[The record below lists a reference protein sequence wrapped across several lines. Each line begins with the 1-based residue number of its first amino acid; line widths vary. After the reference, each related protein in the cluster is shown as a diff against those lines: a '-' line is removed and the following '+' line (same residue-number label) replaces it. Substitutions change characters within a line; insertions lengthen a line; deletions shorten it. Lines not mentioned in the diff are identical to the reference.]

1 MPKKK
6 SPYELD
12 FEEYIRNSEP
22 AKKEKT
28 YAWATAIGLQQ
39 VDGLTPSKYLFE
51 TAKRNIDGEI
61 SVAEATSIID
71 SYYESKVNRSSGDDG
86 RTEEAD
92 KVSSRIAQILSE
104 KSFNFSPSYLI
115 ALHGRLFDGIFKFA
129 GKIRDYDISKKE
141 WVLDG
146 DSVMYGAAFELKA
159 ALDYDF
165 EQERHFSY
173 KNLTLEEI
181 VKHITFFVSRLWQ
194 IHAFGE
200 GNTRTTAVFT
210 IKYLRSLGFDADNEL
225 FAENSWYFRN
235 ALVRANY
242 NNLQKGIHEN
252 SEFLEKFFRNL
263 LLKEHNELKNRFLH
277 IRAKDF
283 LEIKEKN
290 ATVNYGKVT
299 ANNKNITQNV
309 TENDKNITVKDE
321 TVTRN
326 TKKATVNNKN
336 ITRNVTVNNKNVT
349 QKDKNVTVNHGK
361 ITVNDKNVTL
371 NITVKLTQTQKKI
384 LNMIKE
390 NSCITQNEIASKLNI
405 ARETV
410 NRNMKKLQQEK
421 IIQRL
426 GADKNGSWKILQ

>member
-1 MPKKK
+1 MAKKK

-28 YAWATAIGLQQ
+28 YAWTTAIGLQQ

-71 SYYESKVNRSSGDDG
+71 SYYESKTDRSGNDNE

-115 ALHGRLFDGIFKFA
+115 ALHGRLFAGIFKFA

-173 KNLTLEEI
+173 KNLTLEET

-210 IKYLRSLGFDADNEL
+210 IKYLRSLGFNADNEL

-252 SEFLEKFFRNL
+252 PEFLEKFFRNL
-263 LLKEHNELKNRFLH
+263 LLGEHNELKNRFLH

-283 LEIKEKN
+283 LEIKENDKN
-290 ATVNYGKVT
+290 VTANYGKVT
-299 ANNKNITQNV
+299 ANN
-309 TENDKNITVKDE
+309 END
-321 TVTRN
+321 TRN
-326 TKKATVNNKN
+326 VKKVSVNDNN
-336 ITRNVTVNNKNVT
+336 ITRNVTVKSENISVNNK
-349 QKDKNVTVNHGK
+349 
-361 ITVNDKNVTL
+361 
-371 NITVKLTQTQKKI
+371 NITVKLTQTQKDI
-384 LNMIKE
+384 LNLIKE
-390 NSCITQNEIASKLNI
+390 NPCITQNEIASKLNI

-426 GADKNGSWKILQ
+426 GADKNGSWKILR

>member
-22 AKKEKT
+22 AQKEKT
-28 YAWATAIGLQQ
+28 YAWSTAIGLQQ

-51 TAKRNIDGEI
+51 TAKRNINGEI

-71 SYYESKVNRSSGDDG
+71 SYYESKSCQKDDDDG

-115 ALHGRLFDGIFKFA
+115 ALHGRLFAGIFKFA
-129 GKIRDYDISKKE
+129 GKIRNYDISKKE

-173 KNLTLEEI
+173 KNLTLEET
-181 VKHITFFVSRLWQ
+181 VKHITLFVSRLWQ

-200 GNTRTTAVFT
+200 GNTRATAVFT
-210 IKYLRSLGFDADNEL
+210 IKYLRSLGFNADNRI

-252 SEFLEKFFRNL
+252 PEFLEKFFRNL
-263 LLKEHNELKNRFLH
+263 LLGEHNELKNRFLH

-283 LEIKEKN
+283 LEIKENDKN
-290 ATVNYGKVT
+290 VTANYGKVT
-299 ANNKNITQNV
+299 ANNENDTRNV
-309 TENDKNITVKDE
+309 KKVSVNDKNV
-321 TVTRN
+321 
-326 TKKATVNNKN
+326 
-336 ITRNVTVNNKNVT
+336 TRNVTVNSENISVNNKNI
-349 QKDKNVTVNHGK
+349 TVNHGK
-361 ITVNDKNVTL
+361 ITRNITLNDKNVTQ
-371 NITVKLTQTQKKI
+371 NITVKLTQTQKDI
-384 LNMIKE
+384 LNLIKE
-390 NSCITQNEIASKLNI
+390 NPHITQNEIASKLNI

-426 GADKNGSWKILQ
+426 GADKNGSWKILR

>member
-28 YAWATAIGLQQ
+28 YAWTTAIGLQQ

-71 SYYESKVNRSSGDDG
+71 SYYESKTDRSGNDNE

-115 ALHGRLFDGIFKFA
+115 ALHGRLFAGIFKFA
-129 GKIRDYDISKKE
+129 GKIRDYDITKKE

-173 KNLTLEEI
+173 KNLTLEET

-210 IKYLRSLGFDADNEL
+210 IKYLRSLGFNADNEL

-252 SEFLEKFFRNL
+252 QEFLEKFFRNL
-263 LLKEHNELKNRFLH
+263 LLGEHNELKNRFLH

-283 LEIKEKN
+283 LEIKENDKN
-290 ATVNYGKVT
+290 VTANYGKVT
-299 ANNKNITQNV
+299 ANNENDTRNV
-309 TENDKNITVKDE
+309 KKVSVNDKNV
-321 TVTRN
+321 
-326 TKKATVNNKN
+326 
-336 ITRNVTVNNKNVT
+336 TRNVTVNSENISVNNK
-349 QKDKNVTVNHGK
+349 
-361 ITVNDKNVTL
+361 
-371 NITVKLTQTQKKI
+371 NITVKLTQTQKDI
-384 LNMIKE
+384 LNLIKE
-390 NSCITQNEIASKLNI
+390 NPCITQNEIASKLNI

-426 GADKNGSWKILQ
+426 GADKNGSWKILR

>member
-1 MPKKK
+1 MAKKK

-28 YAWATAIGLQQ
+28 YAWTTAIGLQQ

-71 SYYESKVNRSSGDDG
+71 SYYESKADRSGNDNE

-115 ALHGRLFDGIFKFA
+115 ALHGRLFAGIFKFA
-129 GKIRDYDISKKE
+129 GKIRDYDISKNE

-173 KNLTLEEI
+173 KNLTLEET
-181 VKHITFFVSRLWQ
+181 VNHITFFVSRLWQ

-210 IKYLRSLGFDADNEL
+210 IKYLRSLGFNADNEL

-252 SEFLEKFFRNL
+252 QEFLEKFFRNL
-263 LLKEHNELKNRFLH
+263 LLGEHNELKNRFLH

-283 LEIKEKN
+283 LEIKENDKN
-290 ATVNYGKVT
+290 VTVNYGKVT
-299 ANNKNITQNV
+299 ANNENDTRNV
-309 TENDKNITVKDE
+309 KKVSVNDKNV
-321 TVTRN
+321 
-326 TKKATVNNKN
+326 
-336 ITRNVTVNNKNVT
+336 TRNVTVNSENISVNNK
-349 QKDKNVTVNHGK
+349 
-361 ITVNDKNVTL
+361 
-371 NITVKLTQTQKKI
+371 NITVKLTQTQKDI
-384 LNMIKE
+384 LNLIKE
-390 NSCITQNEIASKLNI
+390 NPCITQNEIASKLNI

-426 GADKNGSWKILQ
+426 GADKNGSWKILR

>member
-1 MPKKK
+1 MAKT
-6 SPYELD
+6 PYELD

-28 YAWATAIGLQQ
+28 YAWTTAIGLQQ

-71 SYYESKVNRSSGDDG
+71 RYYESKTDRSVNDNE

-115 ALHGRLFDGIFKFA
+115 ALHGRLFAGIFKFA

-173 KNLTLEEI
+173 KNLTLEET

-210 IKYLRSLGFDADNEL
+210 IKYLRSLGFNADNEL

-252 SEFLEKFFRNL
+252 PEFLEKFFRNL
-263 LLKEHNELKNRFLH
+263 LLGEHNELKNRFLH

-283 LEIKEKN
+283 LEIKKN
-290 ATVNYGKVT
+290 DKNVTVNYGKVT
-299 ANNKNITQNV
+299 VNN
-309 TENDKNITVKDE
+309 END
-321 TVTRN
+321 
-326 TKKATVNNKN
+326 
-336 ITRNVTVNNKNVT
+336 TRNVKKVS
-349 QKDKNVTVNHGK
+349 
-361 ITVNDKNVTL
+361 VNDKNVTRNVTVKSENISVNNK
-371 NITVKLTQTQKKI
+371 NITVKLTQTQKDI
-384 LNMIKE
+384 LNLIKE
-390 NSCITQNEIASKLNI
+390 NPCITQNEIASKLNI

-426 GADKNGSWKILQ
+426 GADKNGSWKILR

>member
-1 MPKKK
+1 MAKKK

-28 YAWATAIGLQQ
+28 YAWTTAIGLQQ

-71 SYYESKVNRSSGDDG
+71 SYYESKTDRSGNDNE

-115 ALHGRLFDGIFKFA
+115 ALHGKLFAGIFKFA

-173 KNLTLEEI
+173 KNLTLEET

-210 IKYLRSLGFDADNEL
+210 IKYLRSLGFNADNEL

-252 SEFLEKFFRNL
+252 PEFIEKFFRNL
-263 LLKEHNELKNRFLH
+263 LLGEHNELKNRFLR

-283 LEIKEKN
+283 LEIKENDKN
-290 ATVNYGKVT
+290 VTANYGKVT
-299 ANNKNITQNV
+299 ANN
-309 TENDKNITVKDE
+309 END
-321 TVTRN
+321 
-326 TKKATVNNKN
+326 
-336 ITRNVTVNNKNVT
+336 TRNVKKVS
-349 QKDKNVTVNHGK
+349 
-361 ITVNDKNVTL
+361 VNDKNVTRNVTVKSENISVNNK
-371 NITVKLTQTQKKI
+371 NITVKLTQTQKDI
-384 LNMIKE
+384 VNLIKE
-390 NSCITQNEIASKLNI
+390 NPCITQNEIASKLNI

-426 GADKNGSWKILQ
+426 GADKNGSWKILR

>member
-71 SYYESKVNRSSGDDG
+71 SYYESKTDRSGNDNE

-115 ALHGRLFDGIFKFA
+115 ALHGRLFAGIFKFA

-146 DSVMYGAAFELKA
+146 DSVMYGAAFELKS

-173 KNLTLEEI
+173 KNLTLEET

-210 IKYLRSLGFDADNEL
+210 IKYLRSLGFNADNRI

-252 SEFLEKFFRNL
+252 PEFLEKFFRNL
-263 LLKEHNELKNRFLH
+263 LLGEHNELKNRFLH

-283 LEIKEKN
+283 LKIKENDKN
-290 ATVNYGKVT
+290 VTANYGKVT
-299 ANNKNITQNV
+299 ANNENDTRNV
-309 TENDKNITVKDE
+309 KKVSVNDKNV
-321 TVTRN
+321 
-326 TKKATVNNKN
+326 
-336 ITRNVTVNNKNVT
+336 TRNVTVNSENISVNNK
-349 QKDKNVTVNHGK
+349 
-361 ITVNDKNVTL
+361 
-371 NITVKLTQTQKKI
+371 NITVKLTQTQKDI
-384 LNMIKE
+384 LNLIKE
-390 NSCITQNEIASKLNI
+390 NPCITQNEIASKLNI

-426 GADKNGSWKILQ
+426 GADKNGSWKILR

>member
-28 YAWATAIGLQQ
+28 YAWTTAIGLQQ

-71 SYYESKVNRSSGDDG
+71 SYYESKTDRSGNDNE

-115 ALHGRLFDGIFKFA
+115 ALHGRLFAGIFKFA
-129 GKIRDYDISKKE
+129 GKIWDYDISKKE

-210 IKYLRSLGFDADNEL
+210 IKYLRSLGFNADNRI
-225 FAENSWYFRN
+225 FAKNSWYFRN

-252 SEFLEKFFRNL
+252 PEFLEKFFRNL
-263 LLKEHNELKNRFLH
+263 LLGEHNELKNRFLH

-283 LEIKEKN
+283 LEIKKN
-290 ATVNYGKVT
+290 DKNVTVNYGKVT
-299 ANNKNITQNV
+299 ENNKSVTQNIT
-309 TENDKNITVKDE
+309 E
-321 TVTRN
+321 
-326 TKKATVNNKN
+326 NNK
-336 ITRNVTVNNKNVT
+336 
-349 QKDKNVTVNHGK
+349 
-361 ITVNDKNVTL
+361 
-371 NITVKLTQTQKKI
+371 NITVKLTQTQKDI
-384 LNMIKE
+384 LNLIKE
-390 NSCITQNEIASKLNI
+390 NPHITQNEIASKLNI

-426 GADKNGSWKILQ
+426 GADKNGSWKILR